1 MHVDLGHKDLDSED
15 LVRDLEDLGC
25 DALIKG
31 MHATTINMQ
40 HDILSIGIKLG
51 IVGQRTARA
60 KRTKSHSTGSNTHT
74 HTNGLNAKTK
84 ANTV

>member
-1 MHVDLGHKDLDSED
+1 MGSY
-15 LVRDLEDLGC
+15 
-25 DALIKG
+25 APTLIKG

-40 HDILSIGIKLG
+40 HDIISQLELNWELWGNE
-51 IVGQRTARA
+51 QREQNEQSLTAQVA
-60 KRTKSHSTGSNTHT
+60 THT